1 MFNNLSDKLD
11 KALHTLKGHG
21 QITEI
26 NVAETLKEV
35 RRALLDADVNFKIA
49 KDFTKKVQTKAIGQD
64 VLTTLNPGQLMVKL
78 VKDELTELMGGE
90 TVGIN
95 LGGSLSVILMSGLQG
110 SGKTTFLTIIG
121 GLRQASNGSVKVL
134 DQQLINSTEQVKVKV
149 RQQTGYIFQ
158 QHNLLKPLTA
168 LQNVSMTLEMHNHMT
183 ERERLAQA
191 ADMLRAVGLGDRMNY
206 KPEQLSGGQ
215 RQRVSIARA
224 LVGKPRIVLAD
235 EPTAS
240 LDKQSGQDAVGI
252 LKQLAKELGTTILL
266 VTHDYRILDIADRV
280 VELED
285 GMIQNA

>member
-1 MFNNLSDKLD
+1 MPALIDVHNL
-11 KALHTLKGHG
+11 
-21 QITEI
+21 
-26 NVAETLKEV
+26 
-35 RRALLDADVNFKIA
+35 
-49 KDFTKKVQTKAIGQD
+49 DFSFGS
-64 VLTTLNPGQLMVKL
+64 G
-78 VKDELTELMGGE
+78 ELTQPVLKNVTISINKGEVVLMTGP
-90 TVGIN
+90 
-95 LGGSLSVILMSGLQG
+95 SG

-191 ADMLRAVGLGDRMNY
+191 ADMLKAVGLGDRLNY

>member
-1 MFNNLSDKLD
+1 MS
-11 KALHTLKGHG
+11 AL
-21 QITEI
+21 ID
-26 NVAETLKEV
+26 V
-35 RRALLDADVNFKIA
+35 RDLNFS
-49 KDFTKKVQTKAIGQD
+49 FGS
-64 VLTTLNPGQLMVKL
+64 G
-78 VKDELTELMGGE
+78 ELTQPVLKNVTISINKGEVVLMTGP
-90 TVGIN
+90 
-95 LGGSLSVILMSGLQG
+95 SG
-110 SGKTTFLTIIG
+110 SGKTTLLTIIG
-121 GLRQASNGSVKVL
+121 GLRQASNGSAKVL
-134 DQQLINSTEQVKVKV
+134 NQQLINSTEQVKVKV

-191 ADMLRAVGLGDRMNY
+191 ADMLRAVGLGDRLNY

-285 GMIQNA
+285 GMIQNT

>member
-1 MFNNLSDKLD
+1 M
-11 KALHTLKGHG
+11 
-21 QITEI
+21 
-26 NVAETLKEV
+26 
-35 RRALLDADVNFKIA
+35 
-49 KDFTKKVQTKAIGQD
+49 
-64 VLTTLNPGQLMVKL
+64 
-78 VKDELTELMGGE
+78 
-90 TVGIN
+90 
-95 LGGSLSVILMSGLQG
+95 
-110 SGKTTFLTIIG
+110 
-121 GLRQASNGSVKVL
+121 L

-183 ERERLAQA
+183 ERERLTQA
-191 ADMLRAVGLGDRMNY
+191 ADMLKAVGLGDRLNY

>member
-1 MFNNLSDKLD
+1 MPALIDVRNLDFSFGSGELIQPVLKNVTISIDK
-11 KALHTLKGHG
+11 G
-21 QITEI
+21 EI
-26 NVAETLKEV
+26 
-35 RRALLDADVNFKIA
+35 
-49 KDFTKKVQTKAIGQD
+49 
-64 VLTTLNPGQLMVKL
+64 VLMTGP
-78 VKDELTELMGGE
+78 
-90 TVGIN
+90 
-95 LGGSLSVILMSGLQG
+95 SG

-121 GLRQASNGSVKVL
+121 GLRQASSGSVKVL
-134 DQQLINSTEQVKVKV
+134 DQQLINSTEQVKVHV

-168 LQNVSMTLEMHNHMT
+168 LQNVSMTLEMHNHLA
-183 ERERLAQA
+183 EHERLAQA
-191 ADMLRAVGLGDRMNY
+191 AEMLKAVGLGDRLHY

-224 LVGKPRIVLAD
+224 LVGKPKIVLAD

-240 LDKQSGQDAVGI
+240 LDKQSGQDAVSI

-285 GMIQNA
+285 GAIKKA

>member
-1 MFNNLSDKLD
+1 MPALIDVRNL
-11 KALHTLKGHG
+11 
-21 QITEI
+21 
-26 NVAETLKEV
+26 
-35 RRALLDADVNFKIA
+35 
-49 KDFTKKVQTKAIGQD
+49 DFSFGS
-64 VLTTLNPGQLMVKL
+64 G
-78 VKDELTELMGGE
+78 ELTQPVLKNVTISINKGEVVLMTGP
-90 TVGIN
+90 
-95 LGGSLSVILMSGLQG
+95 SG

-191 ADMLRAVGLGDRMNY
+191 AAMLKAVGLGDRLNY